1 MSTVN
6 SLPIAPLEVSV
17 IVNTVDRA
25 AALATLLTA
34 LEHRSYPYFEVIVV
48 VGPTQ
53 DATLA
58 VLAPYADRLRVLH
71 CPHADLSESRNIGLL
86 AARGEIVAFIDD
98 DAVPS
103 YHWLAQIV
111 NAFAAGAA
119 SGQAAGRDP
128 AVVGGSVYMVHPD
141 QPTIQHWLG
150 IMSDL
155 GEAHDVRQGAEHT
168 GQTAQ
173 AGQARPAGM
182 GVFWTERPMGAN
194 MAFRRTSLLA
204 VGGFDAY
211 YQWVFDDADIAMR
224 LALAGYGVR
233 SLTEAPVY
241 HVPASSRNRV
251 VRTFTG
257 RWWIVTQ
264 ASTYFAVQNGRAA
277 RQPAAQVLLR
287 VLHLIHGAWLVNGEL
302 RRAGYIGRREMWAR
316 RLRAMT
322 AGARGAW
329 DGLGRRRLL
338 PQAPPPA
345 PPPSPAAAGSMPR
358 FLRPQSAQTPSVDPI
373 DGRTGEGP
381 LARPPLRIGLLAGAF
396 VAAAPQLATDELA
409 AVTRALFAC
418 GHAVHVL
425 TTAADRTI
433 VFRNGAYIHSEL
445 LPAGPDSLL
454 AGVRRLIENDGV
466 EWLVGAPADLAA
478 AAVIEGAPAGAAA
491 CAPAAPQSPRSGS
504 PAPVFLEGHDAHPLP
519 QSVRDILQPLLAA
532 GYTVAA
538 IAPRLAPD
546 WSRS

>member
-1 MSTVN
+1 MSIAN
-6 SLPIAPLEVSV
+6 SLPASPLPVLPLPVSV

-25 AALATLLTA
+25 ASLATLLAA
-34 LEHRSYPYFEVIVV
+34 LEHQSYPHFEVIVV

-58 VLAPYADRLRVLH
+58 VLTPYADRVRVLH
-71 CPHADLSESRNIGLL
+71 CPRANLSESRNIGLL

-98 DAVPS
+98 DAVPC

-111 NAFAAGAA
+111 NAFAP
-119 SGQAAGRDP
+119 GQNIGPGIGPGIA
-128 AVVGGSVYMVHPD
+128 AVVGGSVYMVHPNR
-141 QPTIQHWLG
+141 PTIQHWLG

-155 GEAHDVRQGAEHT
+155 GEAHDVRQGAELT
-168 GQTAQ
+168 GQT
-173 AGQARPAGM
+173 GHGKPEGM

-277 RQPAAQVLLR
+277 GQPARQVILR
-287 VLHLIHGAWLVNGEL
+287 VLHLTHGAWLVNGEL
-302 RRAGYIGRREMWAR
+302 RRAGHISRRDMWAR

-338 PQAPPPA
+338 P
-345 PPPSPAAAGSMPR
+345 AGSR
-358 FLRPQSAQTPSVDPI
+358 QAQQSALCGRPDPTLSAPSK
-373 DGRTGEGP
+373 P
-381 LARPPLRIGLLAGAF
+381 LTHQA
-396 VAAAPQLATDELA
+396 
-409 AVTRALFAC
+409 
-418 GHAVHVL
+418 
-425 TTAADRTI
+425 
-433 VFRNGAYIHSEL
+433 
-445 LPAGPDSLL
+445 
-454 AGVRRLIENDGV
+454 
-466 EWLVGAPADLAA
+466 
-478 AAVIEGAPAGAAA
+478 
-491 CAPAAPQSPRSGS
+491 
-504 PAPVFLEGHDAHPLP
+504 
-519 QSVRDILQPLLAA
+519 
-532 GYTVAA
+532 
-538 IAPRLAPD
+538 
-546 WSRS
+546 

>member
-1 MSTVN
+1 M
-6 SLPIAPLEVSV
+6 
-17 IVNTVDRA
+17 
-25 AALATLLTA
+25 
-34 LEHRSYPYFEVIVV
+34 
-48 VGPTQ
+48 
-53 DATLA
+53 
-58 VLAPYADRLRVLH
+58 
-71 CPHADLSESRNIGLL
+71 
-86 AARGEIVAFIDD
+86 
-98 DAVPS
+98 
-103 YHWLAQIV
+103 
-111 NAFAAGAA
+111 
-119 SGQAAGRDP
+119 
-128 AVVGGSVYMVHPD
+128 GGSVYMVHPNR
-141 QPTIQHWLG
+141 PTIQHWLG

-155 GEAHDVRQGAEHT
+155 GEAHDVRQGAELS
-168 GQTAQ
+168 GQT
-173 AGQARPAGM
+173 GHGKPEGM

-277 RQPAAQVLLR
+277 GQPPRQVILR
-287 VLHLIHGAWLVNGEL
+287 VLHLTHGAWLVNGEL
-302 RRAGYIGRREMWAR
+302 RRAGHISRRDMWVR

-338 PQAPPPA
+338 PAGSRQAQQTQH
-345 PPPSPAAAGSMPR
+345 SAAGQIQP
-358 FLRPQSAQTPSVDPI
+358 FLRPQSPDTPSVDPI
-373 DGRTGEGP
+373 DGSTGAGP
-381 LARPPLRIGLLAGAF
+381 LASPPLRIGLLARPF
-396 VAAAPQLATDELA
+396 VTSGPSLAADELA
-409 AVTRALFAC
+409 AMTRALFDM

-425 TTAADRTI
+425 TTAEERTI
-433 VFRNGAYIHSEL
+433 VFLNGAFIHAEL
-445 LPAGPDSLL
+445 LPEGLDPLL

-478 AAVIEGAPAGAAA
+478 AAASQLAPATAAGDV
-491 CAPAAPQSPRSGS
+491 PM
-504 PAPVFLEGHDAHPLP
+504 LP
-519 QSVRDILQPLLAA
+519 ESVQNILQPLLASGCALLAA
-532 GYTVAA
+532 GH
-538 IAPRLAPD
+538 APD
-546 WSRS
+546 PLWSRP

>member
-1 MSTVN
+1 M
-6 SLPIAPLEVSV
+6 SV

-25 AALATLLTA
+25 ASLATLLVA
-34 LEHRSYPYFEVIVV
+34 LEHQSYPHFEVIVV

-58 VLAPYADRLRVLH
+58 VLAPYADRVRVLH
-71 CPHADLSESRNIGLL
+71 CPRANLSESRNIGLL

-111 NAFAAGAA
+111 NAFAPGQK
-119 SGQAAGRDP
+119 SGQASGRDA
-128 AVVGGSVYMVHPD
+128 AVVGGSVYMVHPNR
-141 QPTIQHWLG
+141 PTIQHWLG

-155 GEAHDVRQGAEHT
+155 GEAHDVRQGAELT
-168 GQTAQ
+168 GQTEH
-173 AGQARPAGM
+173 RKPEGM

-277 RQPAAQVLLR
+277 GQPARQVILR
-287 VLHLIHGAWLVNGEL
+287 VLHLTHGAWLVNGEL
-302 RRAGYIGRREMWAR
+302 RRAGHISRRDMWAR

-338 PQAPPPA
+338 PAGSRQAQQ
-345 PPPSPAAAGSMPR
+345 SAAGQIQP
-358 FLRPQSAQTPSVDPI
+358 FLRPQSLDAPSVDPI
-373 DGRTGEGP
+373 DGSTGAGP
-381 LARPPLRIGLLAGAF
+381 LARPPLRIGLLARPF
-396 VAAAPQLATDELA
+396 VSSGPSLAADELTA
-409 AVTRALFAC
+409 ITRALFDM
-418 GHAVHVL
+418 GHVVHVL
-425 TTAADRTI
+425 TTAEERTI
-433 VFRNGAYIHSEL
+433 VFLNGAFIHAEL
-445 LPAGPDSLL
+445 LPAGLDPLL

-466 EWLVGAPADLAA
+466 QWLVGAPDDLAAVAASQLVPAA
-478 AAVIEGAPAGAAA
+478 AAVPEPTEAQPAGSRLLVPGF
-491 CAPAAPQSPRSGS
+491 PAVGA
-504 PAPVFLEGHDAHPLP
+504 VHMLP
-519 QSVRDILQPLLAA
+519 ESVQDVLRPLLASGCA
-532 GYTVAA
+532 LLATGQ
-538 IAPRLAPD
+538 APGPL
-546 WSRS
+546 WSRP